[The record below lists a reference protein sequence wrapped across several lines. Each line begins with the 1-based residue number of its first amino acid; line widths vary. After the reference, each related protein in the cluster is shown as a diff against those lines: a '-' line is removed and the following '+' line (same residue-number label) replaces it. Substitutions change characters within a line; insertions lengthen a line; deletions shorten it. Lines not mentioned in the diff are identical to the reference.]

1 MGIASNHPSHL
12 RGAIKPLLAAWLLGF
27 SLSAMAML
35 PAKADVFVGGGR
47 GVGHGGWGWHH
58 PRFHRN
64 FFFGPRI
71 VFWGPPVY
79 YGPPPYVYGPP
90 VGPPL
95 YVPGYN
101 APQLQPMTVN
111 PTSAPYRA
119 SNGLTCREFQTTITV
134 EGRPQPAY
142 GTACLQ
148 PDGQWKVVDR

>member
-1 MGIASNHPSHL
+1 MSSKTANSRVRRSL
-12 RGAIKPLLAAWLLGF
+12 AKPLLAGLALG
-27 SLSAMAML
+27 LGVLAAAPSAQ
-35 PAKADVFVGGGR
+35 ADVVVGVR
-47 GVGHGGWGWHH
+47 YGGWGWHH
-58 PRFHRN
+58 PYYRRH

-90 VGPPL
+90 VGPPV
-95 YVPGYN
+95 YAPGYGV
-101 APQLQPMTVN
+101 PQQQPMTVN

-134 EGRPQPAY
+134 GGQAQPAY

-148 PDGQWKVVDR
+148 PDGSWKVVDR